1 MSAHP
6 SAEEIAGFAAGL
18 LDERESENLEAH
30 LFSCRDC
37 ALEAEKVFALGAA
50 VHRAVP
56 PILSVDRYEELSH
69 QGRIAAENPISPGQ
83 VSEVRF
89 PEGPSLLVHRLGVS
103 ELNRAR
109 RVDVSL
115 FDLEGGLLVRYEGV
129 PFDAE
134 QGEVLVACQSHFAN
148 LFPHD
153 IDFRVDVVIDDQHK
167 NENRY
172 TILHRA

>member
-6 SAEEIAGFAAGL
+6 SAEEIAAFAAGL
-18 LDERESENLEAH
+18 LEERESENLEAH
-30 LFSCRDC
+30 LFSCGDC
-37 ALEAEKVFALGAA
+37 ALEAEKLFALGAA

-56 PILSVDRYEELSH
+56 PVLSVDQYEELSQ

-83 VSEVRF
+83 VSEVRY
-89 PEGPSLLVHRLGVS
+89 PEGHSLLVHRLGVS
-103 ELNRAR
+103 DLTRAR

-115 FDLEGGLLVRYEGV
+115 FNLEGGLLVRYDDV

-134 QGEVLVACQSHFAN
+134 HGEVLVACQSHFADF
-148 LFPHD
+148 FPHD
-153 IDFRVDVVIDDQHK
+153 IDFRVEVVIDDQRK